1 MSIIPFIL
9 DGLVLLFLG
18 ITVFF
23 ASRLSVQLKVF
34 RQTRTDLKGLI
45 GDLSGQITQ
54 AEMAIT
60 GLREAARESGRDL
73 QEMISQASAL
83 KDEMEMIYDSS
94 NRLVD
99 RLEQSPGRK
108 SAMPSEADYMES
120 EDRQNAHK
128 QQNAPKSPEKPSGTS
143 PFSIRDPEYLDGE
156 DDDLDTAGGYDE
168 ELEAFQSRAEKELF
182 EALSG
187 KKKVKVAG
195 DI

>member
-128 QQNAPKSPEKPSGTS
+128 QQNAPKSPEKPSGAS